1 MARRLFIFEEP
12 DRFLAVARGEP
23 GKRAFFLQAGQGRAV
38 VTLGVEKMQVAALA
52 DRISAVVAAI
62 GEPAGGAE
70 ASDRPALVD
79 EAVEPMVEL
88 FRVGALAL
96 GWDPDTKSVLVE
108 ARPVNEEGEYPEVTD
123 DDPNADDLLRVRLSA
138 PQALEFATA
147 AAAVVVAGRTPCPF
161 CGQPL
166 DPSGHFCT
174 RSNGQLN

>member
-1 MARRLFIFEEP
+1 MARRLFIFDEP

-38 VTLGVEKMQVAALA
+38 VTLGLEKMQVAALA
-52 DRISAVVAAI
+52 ERISAVVAAL
-62 GEPAGGAE
+62 GEPPGEAR
-70 ASDRPALVD
+70 ASDRRLVD
-79 EAVEPMVEL
+79 QAVEPMVEL

-96 GWDPDTKSVLVE
+96 GWDPETKSVLVE

-123 DDPNADDLLRVRLSA
+123 DDPDAHDLLRVRLSA

-147 AAAVVVAGRTPCPF
+147 ATAVVVAGRTPCPF